1 MLNRRK
7 FLLMMLVSAI
17 APSVQACGNANKTA
31 QVRVLSGSIP
41 SQVLGEFKRQ
51 FDGKQNLDLNP
62 ISQLEELYQFLEK
75 LTEEEPSNR
84 ADLVTLGD
92 FWLKTAIE
100 KELIQPLDLEALS
113 NWEALP
119 SPWRN
124 LVKRD
129 RQGNPDLKGKI
140 WGAPYRWGNTIIAYR
155 EDKFQQAGYDPI
167 TDWEDLWREELQE
180 KISLLDHPRKV
191 IGLTLKKLGA
201 SYNTDNLEAVS
212 NLKSELSALQKQVK
226 FYSSNNYLQ
235 PLILGDTWVAV
246 GWSNDVLDLRTR
258 YPNIKVITP
267 NSGTALWADVW
278 VRPTESQRFLEPI
291 LEWINFC
298 WKTETASQIGL
309 FTNGSSP
316 VLLNGN
322 QEEIPEDLK
331 ADQLRIP
338 PAEILDR
345 SEFLLPLSAETQEK
359 YQKLWQETRSIF

>member
-1 MLNRRK
+1 MLHRRE

-17 APSVQACGNANKTA
+17 APSLQACGNANNTA
-31 QVRVLSGSIP
+31 KVRVLSGSIP
-41 SQVLGEFKRQ
+41 SQVLGEFKRELEG
-51 FDGKQNLDLNP
+51 DQNLDLNP
-62 ISQLEELYQFLEK
+62 ISQLEDLYQFLEK
-75 LTEEEPSNR
+75 LTEEETSNR

-100 KELIQPLDLEALS
+100 KELIQPLDLETLS
-113 NWEALP
+113 NWKALP
-119 SPWRN
+119 SPWRD

-129 RQGNPDLKGKI
+129 QQGNRDPKGKI

-155 EDKFQQAGYDPI
+155 EDKFREAGYDPL

-180 KISLLDHPRKV
+180 KISLLNHPREV
-191 IGLTLKKLGA
+191 IGLTLKKLGE
-201 SYNTDNLEAVS
+201 SYNTENLEGVS
-212 NLKSELSALQKQVK
+212 NLKSELFALQKQVK

-246 GWSNDVLDLRTR
+246 GWSNDILDLRTR

-267 NSGTALWADVW
+267 NSGTALWADLW
-278 VRPTESQRFLEPI
+278 VRPTGSQRFLEPI

-316 VLLNGN
+316 ILLNEN
-322 QEEIPEDLK
+322 QQEIPEDLK
-331 ADQLRIP
+331 ADQLRMP
-338 PAEILDR
+338 PSEILAQ
-345 SEFLLPLSAETQEK
+345 SEFLSSLSEETKEQ
-359 YQKLWQETRSIF
+359 YQNFWKEMRI